1 MRSTVLYSCNTSGM
15 HDVNHAIKFGIVVY
29 DWSNGKAIWA
39 SQVVSDEF
47 YLDIIDSVRALNSV
61 IKVSFNLGVLLVG
74 AAPCRPS
81 KERCH
86 FHRNKVPA
94 LIVRCCFRRCCCCC
108 CCCRRCHPHTWPS
121 SSAVM
126 VEEVRHVKRHQH
138 VCVQLVFSVFSPPS
152 HRA

>member
-1 MRSTVLYSCNTSGM
+1 MPSSLALALLVLVGRATATRGLRLGQRQSDLGKSSSERILFGY
-15 HDVNHAIKFGIVVY
+15 HDIGSLRV
-29 DWSNGKAIWA
+29 
-39 SQVVSDEF
+39 
-47 YLDIIDSVRALNSV
+47 ALNSV
-61 IKVSFNLGVLLVG
+61 IKVSFNLGVLFVG
-74 AAPCRPS
+74 AALCRPS